1 MSGFNTNTPAAADNI
16 FSGDGDD
23 LVFANAG
30 NDLVSGE
37 NGNDSLYGGTGNDTI
52 NGGSGDDLISGDEG
66 NDVLI
71 GFAGIDTFFLDMRTA
86 GQSGN
91 DSVSYFEDVIDIF
104 KIDAASGT
112 TFANL
117 SVTASGTSTLVS
129 FNGNSITITNTAP
142 ALIDASDFLFV

>member
-1 MSGFNTNTPAAADNI
+1 MRVKEPAAAGTKPRAYAVRCRWLPW
-16 FSGDGDD
+16 SPR
-23 LVFANAG
+23 AHRWAG
-30 NDLVSGE
+30 QLLSASPG
-37 NGNDSLYGGTGNDTI
+37 
-52 NGGSGDDLISGDEG
+52 GDDLISGDEG

-71 GFAGIDTFFLDMRTA
+71 GFAGSDTFFLDMRTA
-86 GQSGN
+86 GLSGN
-91 DSVSYFEDVIDIF
+91 DSVSYFEDGIDIF